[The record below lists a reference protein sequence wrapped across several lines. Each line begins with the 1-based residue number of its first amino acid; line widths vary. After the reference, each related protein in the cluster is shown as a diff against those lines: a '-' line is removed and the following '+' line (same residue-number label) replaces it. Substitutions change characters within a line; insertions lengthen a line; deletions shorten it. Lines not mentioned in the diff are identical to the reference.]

1 MNTSGNHTVQTDL
14 NSPSLA
20 LWRIQRA
27 RQNEHAQNVHRQL
40 AQRQHDERVN

>member
-1 MNTSGNHTVQTDL
+1 MNTSSNHTVQTDL
-14 NSPSLA
+14 HAPSLA

-40 AQRQHDERVN
+40 ALRQHEQSVN